1 MYKFHHLNLKLPP
14 VINFKFETPGVS
26 FSNISTDF
34 GPCNAIRDK
43 SEFIKCLWSLFRN
56 LEISFTSFSLQ
67 AAFKIIQ
74 NPF

>member
-1 MYKFHHLNLKLPP
+1 MYKFAPSNLKLPP

-26 FSNISTDF
+26 FSNISTAF

-43 SEFIKCLWSLFRN
+43 SEFIKCLWFLFRN

-67 AAFKIIQ
+67 AAFKIMQ
-74 NPF
+74 NPS